1 MTKISD
7 ESNRM
12 QSYWAQK
19 YQILFNV
26 LEMLYNRHLLYRYG
40 YFTFGMIPIFASVFK
55 RHILFASLMT
65 TSFAGFGQ
73 LANGD
78 SIKTVE
84 LDEIIVTATRNERTM
99 GALPMPVSLIPQSQ
113 IKTMGS
119 LRLNDVLTE
128 QTGLVVVPQIN
139 AQGNGIQLQGFNPD
153 YTLILIDGEPIIG
166 RYTGSLELSR
176 VAVGN
181 IKQIEIVKG
190 PSSSLYGSDALAGVI
205 NIITERPMGTSVNS
219 SARYGSNNTTDLAAG
234 VNITKD
240 KLGIYVFG
248 NRFSTDGYDL
258 SPQNFGKTV
267 SPFTNYTLTSK
278 VTYKFSPQTD
288 LSLSGRYFNE
298 DQHFN
303 FEVTSGTDQVRTSGI
318 GNTSDWNFN
327 PVLTHRLSDKV
338 KVIGRFYSTYYNT
351 NTSLSLESDGSPYY
365 ADDFKQSFTRPE
377 FNAEYFFNDRNILTF
392 GAGYTYETVKTS
404 RYGDQTERN
413 QQTTYGF
420 FQHEWMPVERLSV
433 IAGGRLDHN
442 NIYGA
447 QFSPKLSS
455 RYELNSKITLKGS
468 VGVGFKSPD
477 FRQLYFNFTNSA
489 AGGYSVL
496 GTKVVQSQ
504 LASLDTQGQI
514 ASYFFNPAQ
523 IGKLEAERSVAVNF
537 GAHAKLYDLLSADF
551 NGFYNSI
558 NNLIETQIVA
568 TTTSGQSIYSYRN
581 INRAFT
587 SGLESN
593 FSYPLN
599 SNLNLTLGYQ
609 LLYAMDKDVISAVRD
624 GDVFY
629 RNQNTLVTK
638 RLRPSE
644 YYGLYNRSR
653 HSGNVKLFYS
663 NNPHGIEASIRMI
676 YRGKYG
682 IGDIRG
688 NIQGETIPPSDNN
701 SNAILDVYDDF
712 VPGYALIN
720 VSLAKTVKQNIRFQV
735 GVDNLFNHTEPIFIP
750 NLPGRLIYASV
761 GYSFKKNVQP

>member
-1 MTKISD
+1 MIS
-7 ESNRM
+7 
-12 QSYWAQK
+12 
-19 YQILFNV
+19 
-26 LEMLYNRHLLYRYG
+26 
-40 YFTFGMIPIFASVFK
+40 IFAPVFK
-55 RHILFASLMT
+55 RHILSAFFLAHTLTGFCQLIRKDSL
-65 TSFAGFGQ
+65 
-73 LANGD
+73 
-78 SIKTVE
+78 KTLE

-99 GALPMPVSLIPQSQ
+99 GALPMPVSLISKSQ

-153 YTLILIDGEPIIG
+153 YTLILLDGEPIIG

-205 NIITERPMGTSVNS
+205 NIITERPMGTSFNS
-219 SARYGSNNTTDLAAG
+219 SARYGSNNTADLAAG
-234 VNITKD
+234 INITKD

-248 NRFSTDGYDL
+248 NRYSTDGYDL

-267 SPFTNYTLTSK
+267 SPFANYTLNSK
-278 VTYKFSPQTD
+278 LTYKINTQTE

-298 DQHFN
+298 DQRFN
-303 FEVTSGTDQVRTSGI
+303 FEVLSGADQVRTSGI
-318 GNTSDWNFN
+318 GNTNDWNIN
-327 PVLTHRLSDKV
+327 PVITHRFSDKV
-338 KVIGRFYSTYYNT
+338 KVIGRFYSTHYNT
-351 NTSLSLESDGSPYY
+351 QTNLSLESDGSPYY
-365 ADDFKQSFTRPE
+365 TDDFKQSFTRPE
-377 FNAEYFFNDRNILTF
+377 VNAEYYFNEKNILTL
-392 GAGYTYETVKTS
+392 GTGYTYETVKTS
-404 RYGDQTERN
+404 RYGDQTQRKQE
-413 QQTTYGF
+413 TTYGF
-420 FQHEWMPVERLSV
+420 FQHEWLPVEQLSI

-442 NIYGA
+442 NIYGS

-455 RYELNSKITLKGS
+455 RYELNPKITLKGS

-496 GTKVVQSQ
+496 GTEVVQSQ
-504 LASLDTQGQI
+504 LDLLDSQGQI
-514 ASYFFNPAQ
+514 AAYFFDPAE
-523 IGKLEAERSVAVNF
+523 IGKLEAERSVAVNL
-537 GAHAKLYDLLSADF
+537 GAQLKIYHELTADL

-558 NNLIETQIVA
+558 DNLIETQIVA
-568 TTTSGQSIYSYRN
+568 TTTSSQSIYSYRN
-581 INRAFT
+581 IQRAFT
-587 SGLESN
+587 SGLETN
-593 FSYPLN
+593 LNYPLRA
-599 SNLNLTLGYQ
+599 NLTLSVGYQ
-609 LLYAMDKDVISAVRD
+609 LLYAKDKDVAQAVHE

-629 RNQNTLVTK
+629 RDQNTLVTK
-638 RLRPSE
+638 RLKPAE

-653 HSGNVKLFYS
+653 HSGNVKLFYH
-663 NNPHGIEASIRMI
+663 NEPHGLEVSLRMI

-688 NIQGETIPPSDNN
+688 NIQGETIPPSDVN

-712 VPGYALIN
+712 VPGYALVN
-720 VSLAKTVKQNIRFQV
+720 LSLAKTIKQNIRFQV

-750 NLPGRLIYASV
+750 NLPGRIIYGSV
-761 GYSFKKNVQP
+761 SYSFTRKNVQP